1 MNELEI
7 REVEVE
13 SIPVKEYGDGFF
25 FSDAKLDSPNLEKD
39 TKAFMERILEIEKD
53 CKERVSPSV
62 KVRLVWDWN
71 ISRNKWYPQVV
82 INWDGSEFN
91 AIRFDLDYS
100 YRILYAE
107 GQQIELTKSTLAA
120 AVKLFIMLKN

>member
-39 TKAFMERILEIEKD
+39 TKVFMERILEIEKD
-53 CKERVSPSV
+53 CKVRVSPSV

-120 AVKLFIMLKN
+120 AVKLFIMLKD

>member
-53 CKERVSPSV
+53 CNERVSPSV

-107 GQQIELTKSTLAA
+107 GQQFELTKSTLAA
-120 AVKLFIMLKN
+120 AVKLFIMLKD

>member
-1 MNELEI
+1 MKELEI

-39 TKAFMERILEIEKD
+39 TKVFKERILEIEKN
-53 CKERVSPSV
+53 CKERVTPSV

-71 ISRNKWYPQVV
+71 VSREKWYPQVV

-91 AIRFDLDYS
+91 SIRFDLDYS

-107 GQQIELTKSTLAA
+107 GQQFELTKSALAA
-120 AVKLFIMLKN
+120 AVKLFIMLKD

>member
-100 YRILYAE
+100 YRILYVE
-107 GQQIELTKSTLAA
+107 DQQFELTKSTLAA
-120 AVKLFIMLKN
+120 AVKLFIMLKD